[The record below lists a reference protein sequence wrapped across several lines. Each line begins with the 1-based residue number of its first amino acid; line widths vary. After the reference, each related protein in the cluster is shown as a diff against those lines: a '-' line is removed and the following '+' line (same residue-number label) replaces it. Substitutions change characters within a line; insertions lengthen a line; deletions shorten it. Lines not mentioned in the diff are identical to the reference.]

1 MHIKA
6 STYTLEEHI
15 INVFVLEIKNSFFQY
30 EKVNRLNGSDIDKK
44 AYY

>member
-30 EKVNRLNGSDIDKK
+30 EKVNRSDIDKK